1 MEPRA
6 FLVKK
11 ERQVPLVVV
20 AITEKGGKRKRVA
33 TEKGWQQK
41 KGGNKQHAIKLLL
54 FRPKKPNDRL

>member
-20 AITEKGGKRKRVA
+20 AITEKGG
-33 TEKGWQQK
+33 
-41 KGGNKQHAIKLLL
+41 NKQHAIKLLL